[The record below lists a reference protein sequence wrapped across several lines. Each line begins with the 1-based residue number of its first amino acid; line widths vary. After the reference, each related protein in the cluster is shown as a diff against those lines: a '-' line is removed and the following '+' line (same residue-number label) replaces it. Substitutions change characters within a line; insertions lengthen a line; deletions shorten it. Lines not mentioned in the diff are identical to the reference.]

1 VTRYPTRRLPVV
13 AVLGAFLG
21 ASLGVFLG
29 ASLVAGIVWPDTG
42 HTRPIDPAPPD
53 QVDVTRG
60 PVAVAPEV
68 DVLRSWDLRRASAY
82 SRGDV
87 ASLRA
92 LYVDGARAADADARM
107 LREYTRRGLRL
118 EGMQMQILAVEV
130 LARRTGLWRLRVT
143 DRLVGAVAIGPSG
156 HNRLP
161 RDQASTNVVT
171 LVRSPSDDEW
181 RVASVR

>member
-1 VTRYPTRRLPVV
+1 VTRYPTRRLLVVV

-21 ASLGVFLG
+21 AFL
-29 ASLVAGIVWPDTG
+29 VVGIVWPDTG
-42 HTRPIDPAPPD
+42 DTRPIDPAPPD
-53 QVDVTRG
+53 QVSVTRG
-60 PVAVAPEV
+60 PVAAAPEI
-68 DVLRSWDLRRASAY
+68 DVLRSWDLRRARVY

-118 EGMQMQILAVEV
+118 EGMRMQILAVEV
-130 LARRTGLWRLRVT
+130 LARRPGLWRLRVT
-143 DRLVGAVAIGPSG
+143 DRLVGAVAIGPSV

-171 LVRSPSDDEW
+171 LVRSSSWAQW